1 MPTALP
7 TSHDPAI
14 EARVFWIRYKNEI
27 AAVLI
32 VALLAM
38 IGFAGYWVYSER
50 QNSGA
55 AGLLASAKSAQ
66 DYEQIIARYP
76 NTPAGASAYLLL
88 AEAQRHDK
96 KFPEANETLRTF
108 ISKHPQH
115 YLVSTARMAIA
126 TNLESIGKSDEALS
140 MYAQV
145 AATFP
150 KSYVAPFAL
159 LAQVELLKAK
169 GRIDEAR
176 RVCEAIMTQYRES
189 IVAGEAS
196 LQLRSLKGSGLSQ
209 QLGARSTVVPANAAS
224 PPPMLARPALPA
236 PTNAAPTPSAA
247 AKPK

>member
-1 MPTALP
+1 MPTTLP
-7 TSHDPAI
+7 TSDDAAV
-14 EARVFWIRYKNEI
+14 EASVFWIKYKNEI

-66 DYEQIIARYP
+66 DYEQIIAHYP
-76 NTPAGASAYLLL
+76 NTSAGASAYLLL
-88 AEAQRHDK
+88 AETQRQDK

-115 YLVSTARMAIA
+115 DLVSTARMAMA
-126 TNLESIGKSDEALS
+126 TNLEAMGKSDEALS

-169 GRIDEAR
+169 GRTDEAR
-176 RVCEAIMTQYRES
+176 RVCETIMTQYRES

-196 LQLRSLKGSGLSQ
+196 RQLRSLRPSSSSQ
-209 QLGARSTVVPANAAS
+209 QGVGSTIVAS

-236 PTNAAPTPSAA
+236 PTSAAPIPSAA
-247 AKPK
+247 PKPK